1 MSSDRHLPSVR
12 ATAGLLVIVAIHAGF
27 LYRLA
32 AGDPLQFWLAG
43 LVTVLGLA
51 AGAAIF
57 GTEAMKV
64 GAAIFDA
71 GRRR

>member
-1 MSSDRHLPSVR
+1 MSRARHRIR
-12 ATAGLLVIVAIHAGF
+12 AVAGLLVITAILVAF

-32 AGDPLQFWLAG
+32 AGEPLQFWLAG

-51 AGAAIF
+51 AGASIF

-64 GAAIFDA
+64 GASIFES